1 MIGIVLLLTGGL
13 GIAGQASSQTA
24 PEFVNFCEVVKSP
37 ERFENRVIATK
48 GILLP
53 GEHSLGFYDP
63 ACKPTET
70 NKISTQGVL
79 DSAIGP
85 KQLADKLRKLFRKQI
100 PAEVK
105 AEGVFHSEGGPFG
118 ADVARFGFVVQHL
131 TSVQK
136 LAKGQAGKDDSNWSA
151 DGTEGLRH

>member
-1 MIGIVLLLTGGL
+1 MIGMILLAATAFHG
-13 GIAGQASSQTA
+13 AGQMPVQTA
-24 PEFVNFCEVVKSP
+24 SRSANFCDVVKAP

-85 KQLADKLRKLFRKQI
+85 KRLADKLRKLFRKQT
-100 PAEVK
+100 PAEVEVE
-105 AEGVFHSEGGPFG
+105 AVFHSEGGPFG
-118 ADVARFGFVVQHL
+118 ADVARFRIVIQHL

-136 LAKGQAGKDDSNWSA
+136 LAKSFRKFSGQSPK
-151 DGTEGLRH
+151 